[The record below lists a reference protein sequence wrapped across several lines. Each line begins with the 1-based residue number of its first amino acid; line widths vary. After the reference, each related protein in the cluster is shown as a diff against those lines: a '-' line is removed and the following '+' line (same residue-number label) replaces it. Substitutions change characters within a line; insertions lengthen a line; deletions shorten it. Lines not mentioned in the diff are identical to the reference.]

1 MAEQEI
7 IKHTKKV
14 LKVATD
20 PKKHWKEKLGEII
33 LEIFI
38 IVFAI
43 TLSLYL
49 HERAEKRE
57 DRHLQDEFLLG
68 LQEDLQNDIK
78 ELTEDSLSYIRNG
91 KAFRYFKHLGLDQ
104 SLPDSV
110 PFYWN
115 NLFNTNILIPNDSR
129 FQGLKSAGKLYVI
142 GDKKLLNDILDLY
155 QEKIPALLMTTHMF
169 ADLKN
174 NRLTPFLENN
184 LTNTDRNDN
193 NLKALLKTSPQL
205 RNYMSYALFIEAIL
219 IRYHEVLDQSR
230 LLIGEISK
238 EVKE

>member
-20 PKKHWKEKLGEII
+20 PRKHWKEKLGEIV

-43 TLSLYL
+43 SLSLYL
-49 HERAEKRE
+49 HERAEKNE
-57 DRHLQDEFLLG
+57 EHHLQDEFLVG
-68 LQEDLQNDIK
+68 LKEDLQNDIK
-78 ELTEDSLSYIRNG
+78 ELTEDSLSYIKNQKG
-91 KAFRYFKHLGLDQ
+91 FHYFRQLGNDQ

-110 PFYWN
+110 AFYWN
-115 NLFNTNILIPNDSR
+115 TLFNSNILIPNDSR

-155 QEKIPALLMTTHMF
+155 QEKIPALLMATQIF

-174 NRLTPFLENN
+174 NRLMPFLENN
-184 LTNTDRNDN
+184 LTNNNKTDN
-193 NLKALLKTSPQL
+193 NLKALLKTSAQL
-205 RNYMSYALFIEAIL
+205 RNYMSYHELMGFIL
-219 IRYHEVLDQSR
+219 IRYHQVLEHSR
-230 LLIGEISK
+230 MLIGEISK